1 MISKSRTVIRIC
13 IVIFFCS
20 FLITILGCPCNCNF
34 ELYKYTGVIISNF
47 PEWLSKYKYV
57 NKFSEWKEWDSE
69 HNLKSLFLDKYD
81 KFDYKGMYRLIVE
94 GQILGIEFDNGD
106 SYVFMFSWL
115 KPYESNKDIN
125 FVVEQN
131 NSNDNIFE
139 FDCISKF
146 DFENN
151 SLDKNAKVI
160 FTKISEENTN
170 IIFNYKLLIK
180 EIEVIN
186 ENFKI
191 LKPSYFENFNRPN
204 WLPEFYYDNSMY
216 DQIKYSI
223 HEKYISDEKSIA
235 FFYYPSLNGLLHDG
249 CNFLDKITSQSLF
262 YYGGLNE
269 IHIDNSKKMVSYKL
283 QEGSPIYPNYLDI
296 IIDENNIANFVW
308 YNLDSEGKQE
318 ILCRGKTFFE

>member
-13 IVIFFCS
+13 IAIFVCS

-125 FVVEQN
+125 FVGNMEAREMFSGDFDVLVCDGLRSDILGHLYQCRDIRRRCAATSAN
-131 NSNDNIFE
+131 YPHSHISHLLNIFSE
-139 FDCISKF
+139 LFGFNKKYCLAVFYLWKTCIWLYHKRHSGICQH
-146 DFENN
+146 
-151 SLDKNAKVI
+151 SL
-160 FTKISEENTN
+160 
-170 IIFNYKLLIK
+170 YQWQ
-180 EIEVIN
+180 
-186 ENFKI
+186 NFFW
-191 LKPSYFENFNRPN
+191 S
-204 WLPEFYYDNSMY
+204 
-216 DQIKYSI
+216 
-223 HEKYISDEKSIA
+223 
-235 FFYYPSLNGLLHDG
+235 
-249 CNFLDKITSQSLF
+249 
-262 YYGGLNE
+262 
-269 IHIDNSKKMVSYKL
+269 
-283 QEGSPIYPNYLDI
+283 
-296 IIDENNIANFVW
+296 
-308 YNLDSEGKQE
+308 
-318 ILCRGKTFFE
+318 